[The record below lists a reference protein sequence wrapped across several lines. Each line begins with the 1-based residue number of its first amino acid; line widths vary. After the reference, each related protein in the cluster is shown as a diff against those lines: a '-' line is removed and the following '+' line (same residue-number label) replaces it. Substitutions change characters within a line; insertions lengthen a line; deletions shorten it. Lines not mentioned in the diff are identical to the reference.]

1 MPVHARSIQPALEPA
16 PGAVHKASMVIAP
29 AVSDIAH
36 TIALAVAPVFLLA
49 GIGSILN
56 VIAGR
61 LNRVVDRSRLLESLH
76 GCSSGEEH
84 ERHVWELRLLDR
96 RINLASNAIFLCV
109 ASAVAVCAV
118 VTLLFVAEFANL
130 KYGNSVSILFIL
142 AMVLLAAGLILFL
155 IETRVAVQ
163 GIRVREHLLERER
176 RGRFRL

>member
-1 MPVHARSIQPALEPA
+1 MIIVT
-16 PGAVHKASMVIAP
+16 P

-36 TIALAVAPVFLLA
+36 TIQLSVAPVFLLT
-49 GIGSILN
+49 GIGGIMN

-61 LNRVVDRSRLLESLH
+61 LNRVVDRSRALEALH
-76 GCSSGEEH
+76 SKSSGEEH

-96 RINLASNAIFLCV
+96 RIRLSSNAIFLCV

-118 VTLLFVAEFANL
+118 VTLMFVAEFASL
-130 KYGNSVSILFIL
+130 KYGNSVSLLFIL

-155 IETRVAVQ
+155 IETRIAVS

-176 RGRFRL
+176 HDRRGRFRL

>member
-1 MPVHARSIQPALEPA
+1 MINA
-16 PGAVHKASMVIAP
+16 AP

-36 TIALAVAPVFLLA
+36 TIQLSVAPVFLLT
-49 GIGSILN
+49 GIGGILN

-61 LNRVVDRSRLLESLH
+61 LNRVVDRSRLLELLH
-76 GCSSGEEH
+76 SKSTGEEH

-96 RINLASNAIFLCV
+96 RIRLASNAIFLCV
-109 ASAVAVCAV
+109 ASAVAVCGV
-118 VTLLFVAEFANL
+118 VTLMFVAELASL
-130 KYGNSVSILFIL
+130 KYGNSVSILFML

-155 IETRVAVQ
+155 IETRIAVS

>member
-1 MPVHARSIQPALEPA
+1 
-16 PGAVHKASMVIAP
+16 MVIAVAP

-36 TIALAVAPVFLLA
+36 TIALSVAPVFLLA
-49 GIGSILN
+49 GIGSIMN

-76 GCSSGEEH
+76 GGSSGEEH

-96 RINLASNAIFLCV
+96 RISLASNAIFLCV

-118 VTLLFVAEFANL
+118 VTLLFIAELAKL
-130 KYGNSVSILFIL
+130 KYGNSVSLLFIL

-176 RGRFRL
+176 RKRFRL